1 MKSKFSA
8 IVLCTLL
15 LAGCGIH
22 KITRVKPCPATLPAQ
37 PVAQVVEP
45 AAGPYYVAP
54 VATPPEEK
62 KIDTEVAPVPQVAPP
77 VNYKELFE
85 SNIQDVFFDFNSSE
99 LHGGELL
106 TLDADIDFLKANP
119 KIHFDIVSSCDKVGT
134 DPYND
139 LLGQR
144 RVNTVRDVLRARG
157 ITQFNAATL
166 GKTTSYGS
174 NDAANRRV
182 HFEFVNVE

>member
-1 MKSKFSA
+1 MKSTA
-8 IVLCTLL
+8 TILLCTLA
-15 LAGCGIH
+15 LAGCSVH
-22 KITRVKPCPATLPAQ
+22 KINRVKPCPATLPATA
-37 PVAQVVEP
+37 PVAQVEP

-54 VATPPEEK
+54 VVTPPEEK
-62 KIDTEVAPVPQVAPP
+62 KLDVEVAPVPHVDPP
-77 VNYKELFE
+77 VNYKDLFE
-85 SNIQDVFFDFNSSE
+85 ANVQDVFFDFNSSD
-99 LHGGELL
+99 LHDGELL
-106 TLDADIDFLKANP
+106 TLDADIEFFKAHP
-119 KIHFDIVSSCDKVGT
+119 GIHFDIVSSCDKVGT

-144 RVNTVRDVLRARG
+144 RAYTVRDALRARG